1 MAIRVAMSNNVM
13 QPLLEKWGIKMAT
26 DVQVAIRFEPNSF
39 AMVTIEKLLTQSEAD
54 DLTEA
59 LGDYYLVKRDES

>member
-1 MAIRVAMSNNVM
+1 MAKAALSEDVFK
-13 QPLLEKWGIKMAT
+13 PLLEKWGLELCTGFHVTLKAG
-26 DVQVAIRFEPNSF
+26 VREYAAI
-39 AMVTIEKLLTQSEAD
+39 TIEKLLTQSEAD